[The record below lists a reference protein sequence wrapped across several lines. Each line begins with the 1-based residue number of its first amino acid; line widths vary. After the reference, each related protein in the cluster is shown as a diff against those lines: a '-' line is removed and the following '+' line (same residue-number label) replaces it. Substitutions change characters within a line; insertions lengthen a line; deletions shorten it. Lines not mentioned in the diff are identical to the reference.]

1 MNKWRLTTGLFLW
14 TALVTTGE
22 GQTLVD
28 LRTQSKSVDFSAA
41 GSTKPMQTGSSLP
54 STCAVGQF
62 YFLTTAA
69 AGSNVYAC
77 NPINTW
83 TVEGSGLS
91 VNASTTN
98 EVLSSNGSSIQWLA
112 LGGDISGAPGGLT
125 VNRLQGRTL
134 SSTAPSG
141 GQVLQWNGTANQWQP
156 APAQAGNASYAFTAQ
171 VSITIPGTVHQF
183 GTANLVVDCYDNS
196 TPPQR
201 VEPDRIQISPATY
214 NVTVNF
220 SVAQSGYC
228 VVNGAGTASVNVG
241 VGAVSSVFGR
251 TGAVLAQS
259 GDYGFGQISGTVA
272 AGQLPSA
279 GGDVSGTL
287 TAATVTGIQSRA
299 VSNTAPSNGQ
309 ALVWNSGA
317 SAWQPGTVSSGGAVS
332 SIFGRTGAV
341 TAQSGDYGFGQIS
354 GTVGTGQLP
363 GAGGD
368 VSGTLTAAT
377 VTGIQ
382 SRAVSNTAPS
392 NGQALVWNSG
402 ASAWQPGTVS
412 SGGAVSSIFGRT
424 GAVAAQTGDYTAAQ
438 VTNALSQSG
447 SYSDPS
453 WLTLTWAG
461 GRLTGIPSTFP
472 PSPPIY
478 YGSGNVGIGTS
489 TPLDLLSI
497 YGGNLRM
504 GGSGYSGFQVTSSN
518 AYSLDYFNL
527 NALDGSNGIAANFT
541 PNGTPATNAFA
552 FQFLDNG
559 TANTPG
565 FKFIGRND
573 LSAHIIASDTN
584 GSGSAYPII
593 FRAGAGNWTALPN
606 VMTIQAGAP
615 ANTLVLNSSG
625 SVGIGTA
632 TPSQALTVQ
641 GNIYA
646 TGNITCGGTCGG
658 GGSGG
663 AVSSVFSR
671 SGAVTA
677 QSGDYSFGLIS
688 GTVASGQLP
697 AAGGDLSGTLTTA
710 TVKAIQGQ
718 AVSNTPPSNGQ
729 SLVWNA
735 AVSAWLPTTVAGGGG
750 GVTMAYQLGD
760 LAALRASSTVMS
772 IGAGCAPSA
781 PCNVRF
787 GYQVYS
793 ITNSASATISAGS
806 GTAYVYVNSA
816 GTLMVGHNLTVAC
829 SAGCTQQAGITS
841 FPPNVLPIY
850 TWTATNGTWDST
862 GGRDQRAFMD
872 AKVLGGGQGII
883 VTEAPGQSTLAVDNG
898 VIPTYLMNSAT
909 LNFSSIANGA
919 CAADQSITVAGA
931 NPGDAVAPGWPALP
945 TGVLG
950 TMLVSG
956 ANTITVRLCNMSA
969 SSVTPASASYKA
981 TIVRNY

>member
-125 VNRLQGRTL
+125 VNRLQGRIL

-259 GDYGFGQISGTVA
+259 GDYGFGQISGTVV
-272 AGQLPSA
+272 AGQLP
-279 GGDVSGTL
+279 
-287 TAATVTGIQSRA
+287 
-299 VSNTAPSNGQ
+299 N
-309 ALVWNSGA
+309 
-317 SAWQPGTVSSGGAVS
+317 
-332 SIFGRTGAV
+332 
-341 TAQSGDYGFGQIS
+341 
-354 GTVGTGQLP
+354 
-363 GAGGD
+363 AGGD